1 MKRSVDQAEPAISP
15 LRAALGADLTVQKRR
30 RTRVMELR
38 DADHLYG
45 TLERRSVFGSLAN
58 VAVDGG
64 RFTFK
69 RVGFLRSR
77 ATIRRV
83 DAEDNYAVLEPRWT
97 GEGRLV
103 MADGRELHWER
114 EGFWRPTWRIDD
126 AQGVTLFWVR
136 SAGFTGNRG
145 VVTLA
150 PGAARARDG
159 ALLILFAWYLVQLM
173 SEDTAA
179 AAAS

>member
-1 MKRSVDQAEPAISP
+1 MKRPVDQGEPALAP
-15 LRAALGADLTVQKRR
+15 LRTALGAELTIQKRR

-45 TLERRSVFGSLAN
+45 TLERRSVFGTLAG
-58 VAVDGG
+58 VAVEGG

-77 ATIRRV
+77 ATIRREG
-83 DAEDNYAVLEPRWT
+83 AEDGYAVLEPRWT
-97 GEGRLV
+97 GEGRLI
-103 MADGRELHWER
+103 MTDGRELHWER

-126 AQGVTLFWVR
+126 AQGVTLFWIR

-145 VVTLA
+145 MVTLA
-150 PGAARARDG
+150 PGAARMRDG
-159 ALLILFAWYLVQLM
+159 TLLILFAWYLVQLM
-173 SEDTAA
+173 SEEAAA